1 MVEQRPNM
9 NGRQKENNHTDNH
22 NKYTSLMN
30 HYVTIN
36 GNGPDSN
43 QGVLLGVGNEHL
55 ALLTDNGI
63 VYYQLKHI
71 KGVSKQQNNSNNMN
85 DYDLNFEVEKV
96 TGFNDVLKAFRHKW
110 VYLNGSKKDSIEGF
124 LSEVHDDRVIIINN
138 GEVFYVFI
146 YHIKSIGE
154 AVKNNN
160 KNDKENKNEQKDEGH
175 KNNHKSEGNRSQH
188 QGKESKNKDDRK
200 SEQHR
205 SRKAHILINNGEIFS
220 NHKN

>member
-1 MVEQRPNM
+1 MIDQRSNM
-9 NGRQKENNHTDNH
+9 NGRQKENNHIDHH
-22 NKYTSLMN
+22 NNYASLMN
-30 HYVTIN
+30 QYVTIN

-55 ALLTDNGI
+55 ALLTENGI

-71 KGVSKQQNNSNNMN
+71 KGVSKQQNHSNNMN

-96 TGFNDVLKAFRHKW
+96 TGFKDVLKAFRHKW
-110 VYLNGSKKDSIEGF
+110 VYLNGNKKHSIEGF

-154 AVKNNN
+154 AVKNN
-160 KNDKENKNEQKDEGH
+160 KNDKENKNEQKSEGH
-175 KNNHKSEGNRSQH
+175 KNTYKSEDKNSQH
-188 QGKESKNKDDRK
+188 QGKENKNKNGQ
-200 SEQHR
+200 QHR
-205 SRKAHILINNGEIFS
+205 KKKAHILINNGEIYS